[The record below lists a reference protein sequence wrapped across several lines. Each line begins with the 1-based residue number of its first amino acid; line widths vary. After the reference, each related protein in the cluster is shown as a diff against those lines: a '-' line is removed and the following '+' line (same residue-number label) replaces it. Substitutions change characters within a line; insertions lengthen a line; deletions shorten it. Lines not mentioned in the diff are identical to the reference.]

1 MSDSSGNSD
10 WRSKA
15 CFIAPLL
22 LFFLLPFFI
31 STEPTAEG
39 QSVDAVG
46 YGWLVAIRVVLMT
59 LAIVCFLRQIT
70 SQFPFAI
77 DGWSFAV
84 GVVGAFVWI
93 GLCWLELER
102 SILDVVGL
110 SDHVL
115 PERDAV
121 NPFSIYSAGTPLY
134 SFLAFRFALL
144 VVCVPVAE
152 ELFLR
157 GFMMRAV
164 EAEDWTRMPL
174 SEIGRTGLAVGTIY
188 GVLSHPGEC
197 VAAAIWFS
205 MVTWMMVKTGRFW
218 NCVVAHA
225 VTNLLLGVYVCVYGQ
240 WQLW

>member
-1 MSDSSGNSD
+1 MSD

-31 STEPTAEG
+31 ATDPKIDG
-39 QSVDAVG
+39 QSVDPTG
-46 YGWLVAIRVVLMT
+46 YFWLVVSRVVLMT
-59 LAIVCFLRQIT
+59 LAIVYFLPRIT
-70 SQFPFAI
+70 ERFPFAI
-77 DGWSFAV
+77 DGWSLAV
-84 GVVGAFVWI
+84 GILGAVIWI
-93 GLCWLELER
+93 GLCRLELER

-110 SDHVL
+110 SDQVL

-121 NPFSIYSAGTPLY
+121 NPFAIYSLSTSLY
-134 SFLAFRFALL
+134 SFLGFRFALL
-144 VVCVPVAE
+144 VLCVPVAE

-164 EAEDWTRMPL
+164 EAEDWPRLPL
-174 SEIGRTGLAVGTIY
+174 SEIGKMGLAVGTVY
-188 GVLSHPGEC
+188 GVLSHPGEFF
-197 VAAAIWFS
+197 AAAIWFS
-205 MVTWMMVKTGRFW
+205 LVTWMMVKTGRFW